1 MQRVRQSLLAL
12 ATLCGPGCYTA
23 DLDDVG
29 DGALV
34 CRIDDPS
41 ARCPDGL
48 SCDGRVCLEEVPVV
62 EITFPEGSNPGG
74 QVLSQPQ
81 DLVIAV
87 RARGLNVNGDQDDPN
102 AGFVRVTLDGAFA
115 DVTEGAIT
123 DSVQIDF
130 ETTDLERPTE
140 PGPHRL
146 SARAFRADGT
156 PFGNPEAFVTRL
168 YWIDDGQPHVAIT
181 KPWHG
186 ETFEL
191 GTPLIDIEVAALN
204 FRFDVSD
211 IPVPDI
217 SAPLGH
223 AHVYY
228 DEEMPSCV
236 LDPDCDPGYIAVVA
250 RTPGEG
256 IANPGETVSTA
267 AALPAS
273 SETVA
278 TLSAVLRRN
287 NHDLFDA
294 GITDPDEEPAEPA
307 TVVFDEIEILRAD
320 P

>member
-1 MQRVRQSLLAL
+1 MRSRLPLLTITAL
-12 ATLCGPGCYTA
+12 LGAGCYTA
-23 DLDDVG
+23 DLADAE
-29 DGALV
+29 DGVLV
-34 CRIDDPS
+34 CRIDDED

-48 SCDGRVCLEEVPVV
+48 RCDGRVCLEEVPVV

-74 QVLSQPQ
+74 QVLAQPE
-81 DLVIAV
+81 DLVIRV
-87 RARGLNVNGDQDDPN
+87 RATGLSVNGEPEDPN

-115 DVTEGAIT
+115 DVREGAIT

-156 PFGNPEAFVTRL
+156 PFENPEAFVTRL
-168 YWIDDGQPHVAIT
+168 YWIDDGEPHVAIT
-181 KPWHG
+181 KPWPG

-191 GTPLIDIEVAALN
+191 GTPLIDIEIAALN

-211 IPVPDI
+211 IPVPDVTE
-217 SAPLGH
+217 PLGH

-228 DEEMPSCV
+228 DEEMPACV

-250 RTPGEG
+250 RTPEQG
-256 IANPGETVSTA
+256 IASPGETVSTA

-287 NHDLFDA
+287 DHSLFDA
-294 GITDPDEEPAEPA
+294 GLEDPEGETGEPA
-307 TVVFDEIEILRAD
+307 TVIFDEIEILRAD